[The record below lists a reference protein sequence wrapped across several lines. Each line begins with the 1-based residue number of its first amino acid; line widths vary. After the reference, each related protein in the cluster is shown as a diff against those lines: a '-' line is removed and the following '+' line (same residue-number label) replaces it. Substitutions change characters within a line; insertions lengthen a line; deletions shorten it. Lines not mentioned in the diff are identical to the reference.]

1 MAETRRT
8 TSAERMTLHRHR
20 KRLGL
25 RPVTVIV
32 SEQESDFLLAHD
44 YELSRKDADSIRRA
58 VSPLRFCAV
67 PAGAARFRLMDC
79 YLPRSLTYSTLTSP
93 LTSKCMRVAVARV
106 FKC

>member
-1 MAETRRT
+1 MSPGLISSWTRRD
-8 TSAERMTLHRHR
+8 AFQGYQ
-20 KRLGL
+20 KN
-25 RPVTVIV
+25 V
-32 SEQESDFLLAHD
+32 SEQEIDFLLAHD